1 MPTITELAAQIVSAH
16 AASTEMTKDE
26 LFAELTELHAA
37 LSALDKG
44 EAAPVPGEEE
54 QASAAPAISKR
65 KAFGKKQITCMIC
78 GKGFVTL
85 KRHLGTAHEMTPKEY
100 RTMFDIPAGTTLA
113 AKDYIESRRQMALDK
128 DLAGGLAKARA
139 AKAKKK

>member
-1 MPTITELAAQIVSAH
+1 MPTITELAAKIVSAH
-16 AASTEMTKDE
+16 VSSTEMTKDE

-44 EAAPVPGEEE
+44 ETLPTTEVISEET
-54 QASAAPAISKR
+54 PAISKK

-78 GKGFVTL
+78 GKGFITL
-85 KRHLGTAHEMTPKEY
+85 KRHLKTAHEMTAKDY
-100 RTMFDIPAGTTLA
+100 CTKFDLPTNTTLA
-113 AKDYIESRRQMALDK
+113 ARDYSESRRQMALDK

-139 AKAKKK
+139 AKAEQK